1 MRTAPLPI
9 ALTLALL
16 VATGTVQAQ
25 TLPSALTAAS
35 TIAKPVTDPA
45 QSGQGATTTNQLI
58 ERIHVEDGATRI
70 DEVRVG
76 GESRSISVAP
86 KSGLPAY
93 DVQPVTG
100 ARTWKIFGF

>member
-1 MRTAPLPI
+1 MRIAPFSF
-9 ALTLALL
+9 ALSLALL
-16 VATGTVQAQ
+16 AGASTGMAQ
-25 TLPSALTAAS
+25 TPSPISAAAS
-35 TIAKPVTDPA
+35 TAAKPASDPVT
-45 QSGQGATTTNQLI
+45 SGQSATTTNQLI
-58 ERIHVEDGATRI
+58 ERIHVEDSATRI

-86 KSGLPAY
+86 KSGLPTY